1 MGSSD
6 IDSGGSYDDTAPLGE
21 RLLEKGVLS
30 EDQLRIALQEQE
42 TSQEN
47 IGRVLV
53 NLGFVTE
60 ATIRDVLSEA
70 QGAETVDLR
79 QINVDPEA
87 LNLIPME
94 IAKRYNIL
102 PFALRGNELTIAV
115 ANPNDLIIFEQ
126 IRSMLSA
133 DVDLRL
139 KVASESDI
147 SRSVDEYY
155 GLELT
160 IEGILQEIETGEADV
175 AVTALQSDSATAGH
189 PIVRLVN
196 AFLSDAVKRVASDIH
211 FEPEQSFLRV
221 RYRIDGVCRQIRS
234 LHRSYWDAM
243 AVRLKVMG
251 DMNIAESRMPQDGKI
266 SMTLYGHKVDFR
278 VASQPTAHG
287 ENFVLRIL
295 DQQKSIVPITEL
307 GLNDES
313 LRMLELMMSRPTGM
327 LLVTGPTG
335 SGKTT
340 TLYSFLNHMNEESV
354 NIMTLEDPIEY
365 PMHQIRQSQVNEA
378 AKMDWASGIK
388 SMLRQDPD
396 IILIGEIRDNET
408 ADMGLRAAMTGHQ
421 VLSTLHTNS
430 AIGVIPRLLDMGVL
444 PDILAGNVIGVIAQR
459 LIRRLCQKCKVSRP
473 AENDEIAILS
483 QFVENPTEVAVYQ
496 PVGCTQCDYQGYKGR
511 VPVMELLKFSEE
523 IDELVAARA
532 SVRDIRDTAEE
543 IGVFIGLAQCAMEK
557 VLYGES
563 SIEEVGR
570 VVDLTRFIVAG
581 AQAAAEIQAA
591 QGGGQPAPAAETP
604 ATEQPVAEPAASD
617 EGASA

>member
-1 MGSSD
+1 MESSEF
-6 IDSGGSYDDTAPLGE
+6 DSGGDYAETAPLGE
-21 RLLEKGVLS
+21 RLLEKGVIS

-53 NLGFVTE
+53 SLGFVTE

-102 PFALRGNELTIAV
+102 PFALRGTELTIAV

-133 DVDLRL
+133 DVALRL

-147 SRSVDEYY
+147 SRAVDEYY

-160 IEGILQEIETGEADV
+160 IEGILREIETGEADV
-175 AVTALQSDSATAGH
+175 AVSALQSDSATAGH

-196 AFLSDAVKRVASDIH
+196 AFLSDAVKRAASDVH

-221 RYRIDGVCRQIRS
+221 RYRIDGVLRQIRS
-234 LHRSYWDAM
+234 LHRSYWSAM
-243 AVRLKVMG
+243 AVRLKVMA
-251 DMNIAESRMPQDGKI
+251 DMNIAESRQPQDGKI
-266 SMTLYGHKVDFR
+266 SMTLYGHTVDFR

-307 GLNDES
+307 GLNEES

-340 TLYSFLNHMNEESV
+340 TLYSFLNHMNEEAV

-365 PMHQIRQSQVNEA
+365 PMHMIRQSQVSDSS
-378 AKMDWASGIK
+378 KMDWASGIK

-459 LIRRLCQKCKVSRP
+459 LIRRLCQKCKIQRP

-483 QFVENPTEVAVYQ
+483 QFVENPHEVGVFQ
-496 PVGCTQCDYQGYKGR
+496 PVGCAQCEYQGYRGR

-523 IDELVAARA
+523 IDELVASRA

-543 IGVFIGLAQCAMEK
+543 TGVFIGLPQSAMEK

-570 VVDLTRFIVAG
+570 VVDLTKFIIAG
-581 AQAAAEIQAA
+581 TAALAAAGTPLVRTDTLASSEED
-591 QGGGQPAPAAETP
+591 APAETP
-604 ATEQPVAEPAASD
+604 ESAAE
-617 EGASA
+617 

>member
-1 MGSSD
+1 MSMSAFESEGEGAS
-6 IDSGGSYDDTAPLGE
+6 APLGDQ
-21 RLLEKGVLS
+21 LLSKGVLT
-30 EDQLRIALQEQE
+30 EDQLRIALMEQE
-42 TSQEN
+42 SSQEP

-60 ATIRDVLSEA
+60 STIRDVLSES

-79 QINVDPEA
+79 AINIDPEA
-87 LNLIPME
+87 LNMVPME
-94 IAKRYNIL
+94 IAKRYNVL
-102 PFALRGNELTIAV
+102 PFALHDNILTMAV

-126 IRSMLSA
+126 IRSMLSS
-133 DVDLRL
+133 DVEVRL

-147 SRSVDEYY
+147 SRAVDEFY

-160 IEGILQEIETGEADV
+160 IEGILREIETGDADV
-175 AVTALQSDSATAGH
+175 AVSALQSDSATAGH

-196 AFLSDAVKRVASDIH
+196 AFLSDGVKRGASDVH

-221 RYRIDGVCRQIRS
+221 RYRIDGVLRQIRS

-243 AVRLKVMG
+243 VVRLKVMAE
-251 DMNIAESRMPQDGKI
+251 MNIAESRMPQDGKI
-266 SMTLYGHKVDFR
+266 GMTLYGHRVDFR

-295 DQQKSIVPITEL
+295 DQQKSIVPITDL
-307 GLNDES
+307 GLNETS
-313 LRMLELMMSRPTGM
+313 LQMVELMLARPTGM

-340 TLYSFLNHMNEESV
+340 TLYSFLNHLNTEKV

-365 PMHQIRQSQVNEA
+365 PMHMIRQASVSES

-408 ADMGLRAAMTGHQ
+408 ADMALRAAMTGHQ

-444 PDILAGNVIGVIAQR
+444 PDVLAGNVIGVIAQR
-459 LIRRLCQKCKVSRP
+459 LIRRLCPNCKTQRL
-473 AENDEIAILS
+473 ADENEVTILS
-483 QFVENPTEVAVYQ
+483 HFVENPTEVGVYQ
-496 PVGCTQCDYQGYKGR
+496 PVGCSQCEYQGYKGR
-511 VPVMELLKFSEE
+511 LAIMELLKFSDD

-532 SVRDIRDTAEE
+532 SVRDIRDTAERL
-543 IGVFIGLAQCAMEK
+543 GVYIELANSAMEK
-557 VLYGES
+557 VLQGES
-563 SIEEVGR
+563 SVEEVSR
-570 VVDLTRFIVAG
+570 VVDLTKF
-581 AQAAAEIQAA
+581 QFAAASGE
-591 QGGGQPAPAAETP
+591 
-604 ATEQPVAEPAASD
+604 S
-617 EGASA
+617 S

>member
-1 MGSSD
+1 MGSPD
-6 IDSGGSYDDTAPLGE
+6 ADFGGDQNVPLGE
-21 RLLEKGVLS
+21 QLLEKGVLS
-30 EDQLRIALQEQE
+30 EDQLRIALLEQE
-42 TSQEN
+42 SSQEA

-60 ATIRDVLSEA
+60 ATIRDVLSES

-79 QINVDPEA
+79 QINVDPDA
-87 LNLIPME
+87 LKLIPME
-94 IAKRYNIL
+94 IAKRYNVL
-102 PFALRGNELTIAV
+102 PFALQGRELTMAV

-160 IEGILQEIETGEADV
+160 IEGILHEIETGDSDV
-175 AVTALQSDSATAGH
+175 AVATLQADSATAGH

-196 AFLSDAVKRVASDIH
+196 AFLSDGVKRNASDIH

-221 RYRIDGVCRQIRS
+221 RYRIDGVLRQIRS

-243 AVRLKVMG
+243 VVRLKVMSV
-251 DMNIAESRMPQDGKI
+251 MNIAESRQPQDGKI

-278 VASQPTAHG
+278 VAAQPTAHG

-307 GLNDES
+307 GLNELS
-313 LRMLELMMSRPTGM
+313 LRMVELMLARPTGL

-340 TLYSFLNHMNEESV
+340 TLYSFLNHVNTEQV

-365 PMHQIRQSQVNEA
+365 PMHMIRQSSVSEQ

-396 IILIGEIRDNET
+396 IILIGEVRDNET
-408 ADMGLRAAMTGHQ
+408 ADMALRAAMTGHQ
-421 VLSTLHTNS
+421 VLTTLHTNS
-430 AIGVIPRLLDMGVL
+430 AIGIIPRLLDMGVL

-459 LIRRLCQKCKVSRP
+459 LIRRLCQNCRSQRLP
-473 AENDEIAILS
+473 EGDEVKILS
-483 QFVENPTEVAVYQ
+483 HFVENPSEVGLFQA
-496 PVGCTQCDYQGYKGR
+496 VGCSQCEYQGYRGR
-511 VPVMELLKFSEE
+511 VPIMELLKFSEE
-523 IDELVAARA
+523 IDEMVASRA
-532 SVRDIRDTAEE
+532 GVRDIRDAAEQL
-543 IGVFIGLAQCAMEK
+543 GLFIELSTSAMEK
-557 VLYGES
+557 VLAGES
-563 SIEEVGR
+563 SIEEVSR
-570 VVDLTRFIVAG
+570 VTDLTKFMHE
-581 AQAAAEIQAA
+581 AE
-591 QGGGQPAPAAETP
+591 
-604 ATEQPVAEPAASD
+604 EQPEA
-617 EGASA
+617 